1 MTKTMT
7 MIRLLARITAA
18 IGTDSRALRGYLL
31 STALYAVS
39 EGAAYGLLVPLLS
52 ALLSGRTSTAA
63 WWLLPLGCCVAV
75 GWFAHFAM
83 GMRALRLASIWRRA
97 LYTTLGAHIVR
108 LPLGWFDEARTGQL
122 ERLLGH
128 GVDTVVR
135 AVNLAQTMVAA
146 VLTPTVIAVFLFC
159 FDWRLALAVLIT
171 VPLVLLVFA
180 AARRITDR
188 TEAEHD
194 ASTAEAGARLVEFAG
209 AQPVLRANGR
219 EGSGQQALDEA
230 LTAQHRTARRSVLGA
245 LPGLQL
251 GQLAIQLA
259 FTAVLT
265 VGLLLAT
272 HNAVSP
278 ARIIALLVLGVH
290 FLQPFSVVAGAAS
303 SLRVCQAAMARIDAI
318 LSTEPLPEPEPEHP
332 RTLTSTDIQLT
343 DVGFSYSG
351 SPVLT
356 DLTLSIPAGRTTA
369 LVGPSGAGKT
379 TVTKLIARFFDVEEG
394 SVRIG
399 GVDVREIPSAQLE
412 QLVSVVF
419 QDVYLFDGTIEEN
432 IRIGAPDADDAR
444 IAQAVRRA
452 RVDLIADRL
461 PDGLATRVGERGR
474 LLSGGERQRV
484 AIARALLK
492 DAPIVLLDE
501 ATSALDAEN
510 EAAVHDALKELG
522 RGRTLLVIA
531 HRLGTIADADHIA
544 VLDRGRVVEQGT
556 HADLLTAAGRY
567 ASLWAEQERA
577 RGWRITEAATTADL
591 TVSGS

>member
-1 MTKTMT
+1 M
-7 MIRLLARITAA
+7 
-18 IGTDSRALRGYLL
+18 
-31 STALYAVS
+31 
-39 EGAAYGLLVPLLS
+39 
-52 ALLSGRTSTAA
+52 
-63 WWLLPLGCCVAV
+63 
-75 GWFAHFAM
+75 
-83 GMRALRLASIWRRA
+83 
-97 LYTTLGAHIVR
+97 
-108 LPLGWFDEARTGQL
+108 
-122 ERLLGH
+122 
-128 GVDTVVR
+128 
-135 AVNLAQTMVAA
+135 
-146 VLTPTVIAVFLFC
+146 
-159 FDWRLALAVLIT
+159 
-171 VPLVLLVFA
+171 
-180 AARRITDR
+180 
-188 TEAEHD
+188 
-194 ASTAEAGARLVEFAG
+194 
-209 AQPVLRANGR
+209 
-219 EGSGQQALDEA
+219 
-230 LTAQHRTARRSVLGA
+230 
-245 LPGLQL
+245 
-251 GQLAIQLA
+251 
-259 FTAVLT
+259 
-265 VGLLLAT
+265 
-272 HNAVSP
+272 
-278 ARIIALLVLGVH
+278 
-290 FLQPFSVVAGAAS
+290 
-303 SLRVCQAAMARIDAI
+303 
-318 LSTEPLPEPEPEHP
+318 
-332 RTLTSTDIQLT
+332 
-343 DVGFSYSG
+343 
-351 SPVLT
+351 
-356 DLTLSIPAGRTTA
+356 
-369 LVGPSGAGKT
+369 
-379 TVTKLIARFFDVEEG
+379 TKLIARFFDVEEG

-567 ASLWAEQERA
+567 ASLLGRTRA
-577 RGWRITEAATTADL
+577 RTRLQRITEAAATADL

>member
-1 MTKTMT
+1 
-7 MIRLLARITAA
+7 MITLLGRITAA
-18 IGTDSRALRGYLL
+18 IGADSRALRGYLL

-52 ALLSGRTSTAA
+52 ALLGGHTTTAA
-63 WWLLPLGCCVAV
+63 WWLIPLGCCVAV
-75 GWFAHFAM
+75 GWFAHYAM
-83 GMRALRLASIWRRA
+83 GIQALKLASTWRRA
-97 LYTTLGAHIVR
+97 LYSTLGAHVVR

-146 VLTPTVIAVFLFC
+146 VLTPTVIAIFLFC

-219 EGSGQQALDEA
+219 EGSGRQALDEA
-230 LTAQHRTARRSVLGA
+230 LATQHRTAQREVLGA
-245 LPGLQL
+245 LPGQQL

-272 HNAVSP
+272 HIAASP

-290 FLQPFSVVAGAAS
+290 FLQPFSVVAGVAS
-303 SLRVCQAAMARIDAI
+303 SLRVCQAAMARIDAV
-318 LSTEPLPEPEPEHP
+318 LSTAPLPETAHP
-332 RTLTSTDIQLT
+332 LTQALADTSIELD
-343 DVGFSYSG
+343 DVSFSYND

-356 DLTLSIPAGRTTA
+356 NLTLSVPAGQTTA

-379 TVTKLIARFFDVEEG
+379 TVTKLIARFFDVDKG
-394 SVRIG
+394 SIRIG
-399 GVDVREIPSAQLE
+399 GVDVRDTPSEQLE
-412 QLVSVVF
+412 SLVSVVF
-419 QDVYLFDGTIEEN
+419 QDVYLFDDTIEEN
-432 IRIGAPDADDAR
+432 IRRGAPDADAAR
-444 IAQAVRRA
+444 LAEAVRRA

-461 PDGLATRVGERGR
+461 PDGLATRVGERGQ

-510 EAAVHDALKELG
+510 EAAVHDALTELS

-544 VLDRGRVVEQGT
+544 VLERGHVVEQGT
-556 HADLLTAAGRY
+556 HPALLTAAGRY
-567 ASLWAEQERA
+567 ASLWSEQERA
-577 RGWRITEAATTADL
+577 HGWRITAAPAAPDPTLEPAQA
-591 TVSGS
+591 SNPK